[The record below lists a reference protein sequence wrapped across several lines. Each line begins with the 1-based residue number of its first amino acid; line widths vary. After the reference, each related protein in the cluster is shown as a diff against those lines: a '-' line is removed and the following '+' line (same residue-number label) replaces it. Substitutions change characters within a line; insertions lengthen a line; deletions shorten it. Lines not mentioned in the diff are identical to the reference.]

1 MRCLFY
7 LSLIPLLSGFQRE
20 AWTCWLPWTEGEL
33 TTHVRTHT
41 LLFSVCLSDAC
52 YHTEHQYRLWAH
64 CYGYWLLT
72 PLPLSSSSLQ
82 GDAGPVGPPGSTG
95 RPGLEVSQT
104 KCCMHLLNSCC
115 LMFEWCSY
123 EMNDDVVTICQWI
136 MTVCWVTLKRPLTF
150 SGWCRSPRASGSTR
164 SPRTP
169 CEYMNFNLSPTV
181 TSRIIA
187 TLIMMSKKINTE

>member
-115 LMFEWCSY
+115 LMFERCSFG
-123 EMNDDVVTICQWI
+123 MNEWMRTISNDNTNWMMDFVTICVKLRATFDLLQGDAGTPGPQGRPGPPGHLVSTW
-136 MTVCWVTLKRPLTF
+136 TLTSHLQ
-150 SGWCRSPRASGSTR
+150 SP
-164 SPRTP
+164 PELLP
-169 CEYMNFNLSPTV
+169 PW
-181 TSRIIA
+181 
-187 TLIMMSKKINTE
+187 